1 MLPSGGES
9 ATMNAVSSSTR
20 TGVLIAGDAVAL
32 LLFAV
37 IGLLSHD
44 RGIGIHGLVRDA
56 VPVLGGWFVAA
67 ALLGTYRRRSWRVF
81 LETWAGGI
89 TGGTIVRGI
98 VLHRHVFGGR
108 YLTFIVVTLVVSL
121 LLLLTWRALA
131 AILLRRSGRRGVGAA
146 SSSGKGN

>member
-1 MLPSGGES
+1 MS
-9 ATMNAVSSSTR
+9 AVSSSAR

-37 IGLLSHD
+37 IGLISHD
-44 RGIGIHGLVRDA
+44 KAIGIDELARDA
-56 VPVLGGWFVAA
+56 LPVLGGWFVAA
-67 ALLGTYRRRSWRVF
+67 ALLGTYRRRSRRAF

-89 TGGTIVRGI
+89 IAGTVVRGI

-131 AILLRRSGRRGVGAA
+131 AILLRRSGRRGVGTA
-146 SSSGKGN
+146 SGSGKGN